1 MQQVNASWRFTF
13 SGSVAHH
20 SVSAGD
26 CLSGAKDLTI
36 HLPTCGTI

>member
-1 MQQVNASWRFTF
+1 MQRVNASWRFTF

-26 CLSGAKDLTI
+26 YSSGAEDLTI
-36 HLPTCGTI
+36 HLLTCDTI